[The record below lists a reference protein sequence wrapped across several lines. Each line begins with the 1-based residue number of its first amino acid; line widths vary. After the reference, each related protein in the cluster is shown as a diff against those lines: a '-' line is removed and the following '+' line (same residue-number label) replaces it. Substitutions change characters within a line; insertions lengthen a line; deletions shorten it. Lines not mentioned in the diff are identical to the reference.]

1 MLFVHLITR
10 LCNQVCWH
18 CWHLLL
24 PLPRPLCKSCKGKK
38 VPGGETRPLPS
49 QAHILQTH
57 RFGSQNSRQIHQTK
71 KLQLWEVWNT
81 VEWSSILLNILEL
94 LQFFEWVF
102 DWQVL
107 VRAAFVRLSTER
119 EPLLSIWQCALQ
131 LCYPPKAFR
140 LWSICGQSQVMQVTK
155 SGSRHGISNLSFK
168 DCEEHSGKIFAS
180 LKKHPVQHPV
190 TSKILEVRNIYSSSH
205 ALQMYKMNWR
215 DRFRTND
222 HRYAYTLLQQ
232 NTSLTFTYNIVH
244 MVSTDKAKFFDRPE
258 KLPERERPRSFVPLR
273 SHVGSP
279 EQSNIKRAK
288 CIGHLHAPRRCFRIK
303 LEWRVGNCEFFRSHH
318 KEKSLPCVVLPWEL
332 FFKVCMSF
340 PERKT
345 MSNYISL
352 FNSFMMLAIWPLLLG
367 LVRSEA
373 GRWTLP
379 GIKWA
384 QCLVASL
391 ITKATCYRT
400 IDRFDELEI
409 SLEDIIFIDLSFI
422 FIIWPHRWLHVL
434 LQMRLHLCKQLPRW
448 FGLMLDF
455 LTVDDWC

>member
-1 MLFVHLITR
+1 
-10 LCNQVCWH
+10 
-18 CWHLLL
+18 
-24 PLPRPLCKSCKGKK
+24 
-38 VPGGETRPLPS
+38 
-49 QAHILQTH
+49 
-57 RFGSQNSRQIHQTK
+57 
-71 KLQLWEVWNT
+71 
-81 VEWSSILLNILEL
+81 
-94 LQFFEWVF
+94 
-102 DWQVL
+102 
-107 VRAAFVRLSTER
+107 
-119 EPLLSIWQCALQ
+119 
-131 LCYPPKAFR
+131 
-140 LWSICGQSQVMQVTK
+140 
-155 SGSRHGISNLSFK
+155 
-168 DCEEHSGKIFAS
+168 
-180 LKKHPVQHPV
+180 
-190 TSKILEVRNIYSSSH
+190 
-205 ALQMYKMNWR
+205 MYKMNWR
-215 DRFRTND
+215 DRFRTNN

-303 LEWRVGNCEFFRSHH
+303 LEWRVGKCEFFRSHH
-318 KEKSLPCVVLPWEL
+318 KEKSLPCVVFPWEL

-409 SLEDIIFIDLSFI
+409 SLEDIIFIYFYWSFI
-422 FIIWPHRWLHVL
+422 HFHNLASQVTACVAPNAVAPVQAVAQVDWADVGFFNRWWLVLTPDCFECLSVVSWRKCQRTLCSSAVL
-434 LQMRLHLCKQLPRW
+434 LYQCWWNMCDWFQATRHQVVQVRL
-448 FGLMLDF
+448 
-455 LTVDDWC
+455 TA